1 MGVCRSHPFDAICRL
16 SPSRK
21 WIGKPGMSRTLCAC
35 ITIALLATTAEVNA
49 QAPYPQTAGGAY
61 SSAPASVDWQSYVAP
76 PAYQYQGG
84 YQVAS
89 NYQTASQ
96 SYSTAGHQLPSYD
109 GYAGT
114 GGYGTPAGDG
124 ACGTCEPCCPP
135 PACEPC
141 PTPCTRCWFASLGA
155 LFITREP
162 QDSYT
167 FSYDSANEDDQY
179 IDAADA
185 DMDFAPGVEA
195 TVGWYD
201 CCTNVGFELTYWQ
214 LLPGDESTQMLGADL
229 APGFLDGIRNYDQLD
244 YNGGTADASV
254 NAAQIHRL
262 TRSWD
267 IYNVEANRVIVFRQD
282 GCSSRWRFQSI
293 AGFRYFKFKE
303 SLAFVS
309 DPSETIIDGDLD
321 EYQINI
327 RTDNQLFGFQLGGI
341 SERAIGQR
349 WTVRLIGKAG
359 LYNNHITM
367 NYFEG
372 GAAGAAVINNGPN
385 AGQEMVVNAST
396 NDLAFL
402 GEFGAGV
409 TCRVGRCWRLGADY
423 RVLGVT
429 GIALPTDQIYFDTRG
444 INDVRVIDNDA
455 SLLLHGAFVRVERS
469 F

>member
-1 MGVCRSHPFDAICRL
+1 
-16 SPSRK
+16 
-21 WIGKPGMSRTLCAC
+21 MSRTICVSVAVVM
-35 ITIALLATTAEVNA
+35 LAAVSQVNA
-49 QAPYPQTAGGAY
+49 QGTYPQAASGAY
-61 SSAPASVDWQSYVAP
+61 NPAPNNVDWQSYVAP
-76 PAYQYQGG
+76 RATPYQGG
-84 YQVAS
+84 YRVAS
-89 NYQTASQ
+89 GTPTPVPQGYTPAANPNTASYLQ
-96 SYSTAGHQLPSYD
+96 APAGYHGGVPSSGGCESYSSY
-109 GYAGT
+109 
-114 GGYGTPAGDG
+114 
-124 ACGTCEPCCPP
+124 EPCCPAP
-135 PACEPC
+135 SCDPC
-141 PTPCTRCWFASLGA
+141 PTPCTRCWYASLGA
-155 LFITREP
+155 LFLTREP
-162 QDSYT
+162 QDNYT

-179 IDAADA
+179 VDAANA

-214 LLPGDESTQMLGADL
+214 LFPGDESTQMLGADL

-244 YNGGTADASV
+244 YNGGTADANV

-262 TRSWD
+262 TRGWEV
-267 IYNVEANRVIVFRQD
+267 YNVEANRVIVFRQN
-282 GCSSRWRFQSI
+282 GCASPWQFQSL

-303 SLAFVS
+303 TLGFVS
-309 DPSETIIDGDLD
+309 DPTETIIDGDLD
-321 EYQINI
+321 EYRINI
-327 RTDNQLFGFQLGGI
+327 DTDNQLFGFQLGGI

-349 WTVRLIGKAG
+349 WTIRLIGKAG

-385 AGQEMVVNAST
+385 AGQAMIVNAST

-409 TCRVGRCWRLGADY
+409 TCRVGNCWRLGADY
-423 RVLGVT
+423 RMIGVT

-444 INDVRVIDNDA
+444 INDVRIIDNDA